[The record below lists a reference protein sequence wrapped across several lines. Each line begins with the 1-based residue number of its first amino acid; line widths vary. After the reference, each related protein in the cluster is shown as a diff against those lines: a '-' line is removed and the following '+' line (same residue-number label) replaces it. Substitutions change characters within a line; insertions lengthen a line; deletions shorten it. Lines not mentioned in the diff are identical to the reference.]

1 MSKLE
6 HVGVREFRDRATY
19 YLKRGKPLAIERHGE
34 VIGYFLPVRRKDP
47 EEIRQRLEAFEQA
60 LERFLEGAGLS
71 EEELARLVER
81 APSPSGAGKKRK
93 QTAKTT
99 KAGR

>member
-60 LERFLEGAGLS
+60 LERFLTEAELP
-71 EEELARLVER
+71 EEEFARLVEPVSTR
-81 APSPSGAGKKRK
+81 GRRKTKR
-93 QTAKTT
+93 TSKTT
-99 KAGR
+99 EVGH